1 MVCSV
6 FPHPTILPGKI
17 SPIIISPLGI
27 DPSKMLRIQTYRIA
41 WYVLEHTELHLH
53 TVAVV
58 HFHNVKPYDSSLHSP
73 NLYIIFI
80 GYMVQTQVWSPC
92 KLLIKKCK
100 LMINFKIIYVKV
112 KISWS

>member
-27 DPSKMLRIQTYRIA
+27 DPSKMPRIQTYLIA

-53 TVAVV
+53 TVAMV
-58 HFHNVKPYDSSLHSP
+58 HFHNVKPYDCSLRSP
-73 NLYIIFI
+73 NLYIII
-80 GYMVQTQVWSPC
+80 IRYMVQTQVRSPC
-92 KLLIKKCK
+92 KLLIKK
-100 LMINFKIIYVKV
+100 MQINDKNNIR
-112 KISWS
+112 